1 MCKYFSK
8 ATLVFFCFFILYNSL
23 QAKDFSR
30 VLGVVIDNET
40 EVGLPNANV
49 IIPMLDIG
57 TSTDESGAFT
67 LNKVPKGSYRIE
79 VSVIG
84 YKRNIIT
91 LDLLDDE
98 ITSLLNNT
106 LNDEST
112 FSNFRVILNFRSIG
126 WYGSV
131 LVPSAIT
138 LHLYFWFFNCFF
150 IIN

>member
-67 LNKVPKGSYRIE
+67 LNKIPKGSYRIE

-98 ITSLLNNT
+98 ISLRIKLDLEPLLMDKVEVQGLITSRL
-106 LNDEST
+106 ST
-112 FSNFRVILNFRSIG
+112 EKV
-126 WYGSV
+126 
-131 LVPSAIT
+131 
-138 LHLYFWFFNCFF
+138 
-150 IIN
+150 